1 MKAIE
6 VKNLNKIYRSGFIP
20 TKNVAVKE
28 LSFSVEV
35 GEIYGLLGPNG
46 AGKTTTMKILV
57 GLLNPTRG
65 SAAIFSHP
73 AGSIKARSIT
83 GFLPENPVFYNYLSG
98 REFLQ
103 LIQTLSA
110 SSGSGQEIDQII
122 RITKIEKYV
131 NSPIRSYSKGM
142 LQRLGLAQAL
152 IGSPKIL
159 ILDEPLSG
167 VDPVGR
173 AEIKEILRQLKK
185 QEITLLVC
193 SHILPDI
200 EEIADRIGLIN
211 RGRLVM
217 EDTLLSITAKYH
229 KTFSLVVQADH
240 QLPHFLENSYN
251 QKKLTVPLQKFSLSS
266 SDKKIWK
273 IEGEKKDIEQVLTL
287 LVEKK
292 YKINYYAPSLSTLE
306 QYFLKSMKNEKD

>member
-6 VKNLNKIYRSGFIP
+6 VKNLNKVYRSGFIP
-20 TKNVAVKE
+20 IKNLAVKD
-28 LSFSVEV
+28 LTFSVEA

-57 GLLNPTRG
+57 GLLNPSQG
-65 SAAIFSHP
+65 SASIFSHP

-98 REFLQ
+98 KEFLQ

-110 SSGSGQEIDQII
+110 SSGTGQELDQII
-122 RITKIEKYV
+122 KTTKIEKYV

-152 IGSPKIL
+152 IGSPQIL

-167 VDPVGR
+167 VDPMGR

-185 QEITLLVC
+185 QEITLLIC

-200 EEIADRIGLIN
+200 EEIADRVGLIN
-211 RGRLVM
+211 QGQLIL

-229 KTFSLVVQADH
+229 KTFSLIVQADP
-240 QLPHFLENSYN
+240 QLPRFLEHSHNKNNLAVSP
-251 QKKLTVPLQKFSLSS
+251 QKLSLSS

-273 IEGEKKDIEQVLTL
+273 IEGEKQDIEQVLTL

-306 QYFLKSMKNEKD
+306 QYFLKSIENEKD